1 MIIFGFVFLMQIL
14 HVKIE
19 NSKRSSTH
27 AEKTH
32 IDVPHVSS
40 MIIMILHCQFQLL
53 LAVEHHQVKIAPIL
67 RCLQPL
73 LVHVLE
79 KYANVTQTSVR
90 LAFFT
95 PKYITLIK
103 MS

>member
-1 MIIFGFVFLMQIL
+1 MNVQLVSRSIERNIIQ
-14 HVKIE
+14 
-19 NSKRSSTH
+19 
-27 AEKTH
+27 
-32 IDVPHVSS
+32 VPHVSN
-40 MIIMILHCQFQLL
+40 MIIMILYCQFQLL